1 MRGDRSFATVTEVP
15 GLKASKEQLSMLY
28 TRYAYAATVCSGKD
42 VLEVACGSGPGLG
55 YLATKARKVV
65 GGDLTWNLLRVAH
78 AHYGARIPLV
88 QLDAEALPF
97 PEACFDVIL
106 MYEAIYYLPNAESF
120 LKECRRILRPG
131 GQVILCSVNKEWS
144 DFNPSPF
151 FTRYFSA
158 KELTDL
164 FTQSQYTV
172 DVKAGFHVD
181 KPDLSAS
188 FISLI
193 KRMAVRFQ
201 LIPKT
206 MKGKEIVKR
215 IVFGPLVPLPSEVH
229 DGMAAYNSLVTVN
242 DSTPVSRFKVLYAT
256 GVKST
261 CSVVIQVLAFGAYL
275 HWMISL

>member
-1 MRGDRSFATVTEVP
+1 MSLQPSVAFMQILRNFETVTERP
-15 GLKASKEQLSMLY
+15 GSKASKEQLSMLY
-28 TRYAYAATVCSGKD
+28 TRYAYAASMCSGKD

-55 YLATKARKVV
+55 YLARTARIVV
-65 GGDLTWNLLRVAH
+65 GGDLTWNLLHVAH
-78 AHYGARIPLV
+78 SHYGPRIPLL

-106 MYEAIYYLPNAESF
+106 MYEAIYYLPNPEKF

-131 GQVILCSVNKEWS
+131 GKVILCSVNKEWT

-158 KELTDL
+158 KELKNL
-164 FTQSQYTV
+164 FTDAQYIV
-172 DVKAGFHVD
+172 DVKAGFHVAE
-181 KPDLSAS
+181 PTLNVR
-188 FISLI
+188 FLSLI

-215 IVFGPLVPLPSEVH
+215 LVFGPLVSLPLEVYE
-229 DGMAAYNSLVTVN
+229 GMAVSCPLVTVP
-242 DSTPVSRFKVLYAT
+242 DSTPLAEFKVLFAT
-256 GVKST
+256 GTKT
-261 CSVVIQVLAFGAYL
+261 PQC
-275 HWMISL
+275 